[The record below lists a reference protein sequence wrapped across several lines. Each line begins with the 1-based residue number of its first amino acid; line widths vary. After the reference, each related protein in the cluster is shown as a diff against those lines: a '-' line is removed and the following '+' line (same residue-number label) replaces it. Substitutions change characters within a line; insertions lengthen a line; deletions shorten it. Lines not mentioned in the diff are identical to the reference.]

1 MARFGR
7 RMIVLPVLLALV
19 LGVYRGAAA
28 QSTTVDASP
37 GALAAAMA
45 SSASVVSDTQAA
57 AAAPGTN
64 CRVVGDTPI
73 TLPEFKKRYHIQ
85 VFLFQRQLE
94 TYQAME
100 EQFGNQGFF
109 TGQISVTHSLLISP
123 TALVPIVLSKIKEE
137 AIIGA
142 EAQRRKIGVTDN
154 DIDAGLREEI
164 GESLTGTGFPAEDGE
179 TPGHRWQRSTTLLI
193 RRPSWLSKVRSRKP
207 PA

>member
-57 AAAPGTN
+57 AAAPAQIVT
-64 CRVVGDTPI
+64 VIGDTPI
-73 TLPEFKKRYHIQ
+73 TLPELRKRYL
-85 VFLFQRQLE
+85 VWTFSLQRQLAKL
-94 TYQAME
+94 QAME

-109 TGQISVTHSLLISP
+109 TGQISVTHSLLTTP
-123 TALVPIVLSKIKEE
+123 KALVPIVLSRMKEE

-142 EAQRRKIGVTDN
+142 EARRRDISVTDE
-154 DIDAGLREEI
+154 DIATALREEI
-164 GESLTGTGFPAEDGE
+164 AASQAATELPS
-179 TPGHRWQRSTTLLI
+179 PGVAPRQRPPRSTTRLTLQ
-193 RRPSWLSKVRSRKP
+193 PSWHSKIPSQKP
-207 PA
+207 AA